1 MGSSPVTSPTQNLGA
16 AAAGM
21 QAASALVNAM
31 AMLIPKV
38 GAQTPL
44 GQAFAKAITDIGKH
58 LPPGSGSPQGES
70 NFIKQM
76 AMRQQQMGPQRAAMA
91 QQAGAPG
98 PAIAPRP
105 PGAGPG
111 GPPSPGAGP

>member
-1 MGSSPVTSPTQNLGA
+1 
-16 AAAGM
+16 M

-76 AMRQQQMGPQRAAMA
+76 AMRQAQMGPQRAAMA
-91 QQAGAPG
+91 QQAGGPQ
-98 PAIAPRP
+98 PAIAPPPPSAGPTPP
-105 PGAGPG
+105 PGA
-111 GPPSPGAGP
+111 A

>member
-1 MGSSPVTSPTQNLGA
+1 MGSSPVTSPTQNLGS

-44 GQAFAKAITDIGKH
+44 GQAFAKSITDIGKH
-58 LPPGSGSPQGES
+58 LPPGSGTPQGES
-70 NFIKQM
+70 NFVKQM

-91 QQAGAPG
+91 QQAGGPPPAMSQPPPPPG
-98 PAIAPRP
+98 PP
-105 PGAGPG
+105 PGA
-111 GPPSPGAGP
+111 